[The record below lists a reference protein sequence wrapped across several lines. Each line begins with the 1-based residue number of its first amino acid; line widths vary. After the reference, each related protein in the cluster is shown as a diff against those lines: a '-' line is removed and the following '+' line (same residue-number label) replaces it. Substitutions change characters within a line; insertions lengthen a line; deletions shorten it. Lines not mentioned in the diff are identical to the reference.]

1 MEHIVN
7 LHIEKLPEGF
17 YIGTLDNVPGLAVQ
31 GCTIAE
37 TMEIARDAARQLV
50 EVQDEDAVQIAL
62 ASNTALARLCS

>member
-17 YIGTLDNVPGLAVQ
+17 YIGTSDDVPGLAVQ

-50 EVQDEDAVQIAL
+50 DAQEEDAVQIAL
-62 ASNTALARLCS
+62 ASNGTHAKICS

>member
-1 MEHIVN
+1 MKHIVN

-17 YIGTLDNVPGLAVQ
+17 YIGTSDDVPGLAVQ

-62 ASNTALARLCS
+62 ASNEPRARLCS